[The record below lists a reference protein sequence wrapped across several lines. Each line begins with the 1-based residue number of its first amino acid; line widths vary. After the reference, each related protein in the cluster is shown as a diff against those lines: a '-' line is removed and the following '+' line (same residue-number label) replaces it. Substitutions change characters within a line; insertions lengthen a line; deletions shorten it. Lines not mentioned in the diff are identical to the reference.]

1 MRAINTPGLDPADT
15 ALNRDMIMHPR
26 TRTLALSGAAIA
38 ALSLGLAGAASAQED
53 VVNIFNWSD
62 YIGETT
68 LDDFTAET
76 GIETNYDVYDSN
88 ETLDARLLAGNSGYD
103 VVVPTAMPF
112 LARQI
117 EAGIYQPLDFDQI
130 PNAEFLDPAL
140 MERVQSADPNNE
152 HAVIYQWGTNGFGY
166 NVAEI
171 LARMPDAPVNSWD
184 MVFDPEMVSQFEDC
198 GVTLLDSADEV
209 MPMAL
214 HYLGLDPSSGEA
226 EDVAAAEE
234 LLLSIRPYVRYFHSS
249 QYINDLANGDVCL
262 SVGFSGDVIQAQY
275 RALEADNGVDVAYV
289 IPEEGTLVWFDVLAI
304 PADAPHPEAAH
315 AFINFVLRPDVMA
328 GITNYVAYANAVP
341 ASFELLDPEI
351 LNDPSIFPS
360 AEVQDRLFA
369 AETVGPR
376 TQRLWTRT
384 WTRVRTGI

>member
-1 MRAINTPGLDPADT
+1 
-15 ALNRDMIMHPR
+15 MIDRGSHR
-26 TRTLALSGAAIA
+26 SRRLVLAGVATLALIAGGALAPA
-38 ALSLGLAGAASAQED
+38 AAQDD

-88 ETLDARLLAGNSGYD
+88 EVLEARLLAGNSGYD

-112 LARQI
+112 LARGI
-117 EAGIYQPLDFDQI
+117 DAGVYQPLDFDRI
-130 PNAEFLDPAL
+130 PNAQYLDPAL

-152 HAVIYQWGTNGFGY
+152 YAVIYQWGTNGFGY
-166 NVAEI
+166 NVADI
-171 LARMPDAPVNSWD
+171 LERDPDAPVNSWD
-184 MVFDPEMVSQFEDC
+184 MVFDPEIVSQFEDC
-198 GVTLLDSADEV
+198 GVTILDSADEMIPV
-209 MPMAL
+209 AL
-214 HYLGLDPSSGEA
+214 HYLGLDPNSGDA
-226 EDVAAAEE
+226 DDVAAAEE
-234 LLLSIRPYVRYFHSS
+234 LLMSIRPYVRYFHSS

-262 SVGFSGDVIQAQY
+262 SVGFSGDIIQAQY
-275 RALEADNGVDVAYV
+275 RAIEAGNGEQIEYV
-289 IPEEGTLVWFDVLAI
+289 IAQEGTLIWFDVLAI

-315 AFINFVLRPDVMA
+315 EFINFVLRPDVMA

-341 ASFELLDPEI
+341 DSFELLDEEI
-351 LNDPSIFPS
+351 LNDPAIFPS
-360 AEVQDRLFA
+360 PEVQERLFPA
-369 AETVGPR
+369 QMVDSR